1 MVPTRVHLADRPHRL
16 RVSEPSI
23 CGMFIRDGVLKQ
35 NVRHICRLAVTV
47 HECRP
52 APDNPYYRAFL
63 ERSFENHVRQR
74 DLRLICEMRM
84 LETE

>member
-1 MVPTRVHLADRPHRL
+1 LAEGTPCVCGPPTRRQANKRQAP
-16 RVSEPSI
+16 
-23 CGMFIRDGVLKQ
+23 
-35 NVRHICRLAVTV
+35 LAVTL
-47 HECRP
+47 HELG
-52 APDNPYYRAFL
+52 ASLDNPYYRAFL

>member
-1 MVPTRVHLADRPHRL
+1 MSVCAEQVFLTNDRTL
-16 RVSEPSI
+16 YE
-23 CGMFIRDGVLKQ
+23 CG
-35 NVRHICRLAVTV
+35 
-47 HECRP
+47 P